1 MSNNIIISIKKI
13 TNSRYLD
20 YIGVV
25 LVVSISFLLKYH
37 ETLYDFEWNQK
48 SYSFYLGYFSI
59 VNTILSML
67 ATRLVTKKNNF
78 GNLISTCNTLL
89 SGGIDFLL
97 GNIGAVL
104 TYPVSFFG
112 NYFAFKI
119 WKKKQYLNTIDLI
132 FFRNMGI
139 GILLSFVLNYIAFT
153 NFSTGA
159 IDWKL
164 FFIIAIPAGIS
175 FGGTFNLGRMYP
187 DNWFNWQ
194 VYNAF
199 KIVQNLMLLN
209 IANTIKYVFYMVN
222 AILGY
227 ITWNDDKKRQL

>member
-1 MSNNIIISIKKI
+1 MSNNIITNIKKI

-25 LVVSISFLLKYH
+25 LVVSISILLKYH

-119 WKKKQYLNTIDLI
+119 WKKKQYLNSMDLI

-164 FFIIAIPAGIS
+164 FFIIAVPAGIS

>member
-1 MSNNIIISIKKI
+1 MVVPYKNQSKGKKEQVADMF
-13 TNSRYLD
+13 N
-20 YIGVV
+20 
-25 LVVSISFLLKYH
+25 SISHK
-37 ETLYDFEWNQK
+37 YDFLNH
-48 SYSFYLGYFSI
+48 
-59 VNTILSML
+59 
-67 ATRLVTKKNNF
+67 
-78 GNLISTCNTLL
+78 LL

-175 FGGTFNLGRMYP
+175 IGGTFNLGRMYP

>member
-1 MSNNIIISIKKI
+1 MSNNIITNIKKI

-119 WKKKQYLNTIDLI
+119 WKKKQYLNSIDLI

-164 FFIIAIPAGIS
+164 FFIIAVPAGIS

>member
-1 MSNNIIISIKKI
+1 MSNNIITNIKKI

-119 WKKKQYLNTIDLI
+119 WKKKQYLNSIDLI

-164 FFIIAIPAGIS
+164 FFIITFPAGIS